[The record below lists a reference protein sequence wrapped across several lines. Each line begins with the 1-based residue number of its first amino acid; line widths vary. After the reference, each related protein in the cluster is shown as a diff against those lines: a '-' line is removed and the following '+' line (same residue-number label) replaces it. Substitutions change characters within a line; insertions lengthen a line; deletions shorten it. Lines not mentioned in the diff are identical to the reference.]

1 MSSSTSE
8 YPLYIPNRASELR
21 VTSSKRK
28 LSSNGR
34 RSSRSRRVLS
44 APGVGRSAKTNNTP
58 KKTQDV
64 HMHYGEKQK
73 SPDCSK
79 LNETVSSLES
89 ELTDANKTIDQ
100 KNIEINKLKTE
111 KKHLI
116 NEVDECYSKFGNF
129 EANRI
134 SEEMKKVPHN
144 ANKFK
149 TNTRKSYSP
158 DDTDTESVE
167 DFLLDSTPDYNKQ
180 LIDAVN
186 DANDIAVKKISE
198 NKTAIANLTDKVLS
212 ESEIIVLF
220 KLKNNQNL
228 KEYITISKYL
238 INIRRQKSSTGSKG
252 GKTKKGKYSL
262 IKKNR
267 RYSKKRTFKGGRR

>member
-34 RSSRSRRVLS
+34 RSSRSRSRRVLS
-44 APGVGRSAKTNNTP
+44 APGVGRSAKTNNNP

-79 LNETVSSLES
+79 LNETVSSLET

-111 KKHLI
+111 KIHLI

-149 TNTRKSYSP
+149 TRNTRKSYSP

-167 DFLLDSTPDYNKQ
+167 DFLLDSTLDYNKQ

-186 DANDIAVKKISE
+186 DANDEAVIKISE
-198 NKTAIANLTDKVLS
+198 DKTAIANITDKVLT
-212 ESEIIVLF
+212 ESENIVIS
-220 KLKNNQNL
+220 KINKNE
-228 KEYITISKYL
+228 KVKAYMTISKYL
-238 INIRRQKSSTGSKG
+238 INIRRQKKSTGSKG
-252 GKTKKGKYSL
+252 GKTKKGKYSM
-262 IKKNR
+262 IKR
-267 RYSKKRTFKGGRR
+267 IHKKRTFKGRRR